1 MYKRQ
6 GLAVIL
12 LRMVLFLAGATGV
25 GLFVVPWLMARVE
38 ELPVSQAVPT
48 AALVICFVFAWASE
62 ALGGMAAITGA
73 FMAGLFLARTCLL
86 YTSRCV

>member
-1 MYKRQ
+1 MCIRD
-6 GLAVIL
+6 
-12 LRMVLFLAGATGV
+12 R
-25 GLFVVPWLMARVE
+25 ARVE

-73 FMAGLFLARTCLL
+73 FMAGLFLALSL
-86 YTSRCV
+86 IHI